1 MTWWTGS
8 WEIALYGGVLAGV
21 LGAVLGSFLNCA
33 AGRMARGESFL
44 RGRSHCMSC
53 GHELGARDLIPVV
66 SWVLS
71 RGRCRYCGEKV
82 SARYPLTELA
92 FGAITLACLLRF
104 DLTVLGLRNWAFLGC
119 LFCLALVDWE
129 SRIIPDG
136 CHVFNLAV
144 WVLALPFLGWS
155 WQQIGLRVLAGVIFG
170 GGLLGIS
177 LVMDKLLG
185 RDSLGGGDIKLV
197 AVIGLYLGAVG
208 TLFTVILACVLGL
221 LLAAARR
228 GSEEKSIPFGP
239 ALAAAAGTML
249 LFGQGP
255 VEWYKALLG
264 VG

>member
-33 AGRMARGESFL
+33 AGRMVRGESFL

-53 GHELGARDLIPVV
+53 GPALGARDLVPVL

-71 RGRCRYCGEKV
+71 RGKCRYCGAKV
-82 SARYPLTELA
+82 SGRYPLTELA
-92 FGAITLACLLRF
+92 FAGISVACVMRF
-104 DLTVLGLRNWAFLGC
+104 GPTAEGIRNWAFLGC

-136 CHVFNLAV
+136 CHVFSLLV
-144 WVLALPFLGWS
+144 WAAALPFLGWD
-155 WQQIGLRVLAGVIFG
+155 WQQIALRVGAGAAFG
-170 GGLLGIS
+170 AGMLGIS
-177 LVMDKLLG
+177 LVMDRLLG
-185 RDSLGGGDIKLV
+185 RESLGGGDIKLIAV
-197 AVIGLYLGAVG
+197 AGLYLGAVRS
-208 TLFTVILACVLGL
+208 LFMVMLACVLGL

-228 GSEEKSIPFGP
+228 RSEDRAIPFGP
-239 ALAAAAGTML
+239 AIAGACGVLL
-249 LFGQGP
+249 LFGDGP
-255 VEWYKALLG
+255 AEWYKALLG